1 MLVTFDE
8 STFRKDLDSMVA
20 HQDRFDKPLVVLP
33 TEKDVKFARNLY
45 GVDPE
50 ECHVTFISF
59 DYFYSK
65 KWVADDTYDHID
77 FFRLDKVLLNRSFET
92 PVGRATVVRTK
103 KKKAEKKEEE
113 TA

>member
-20 HQDRFDKPLVVLP
+20 HQDRYNKPLVVLP
-33 TEKDVKFARNLY
+33 TEKDVKYARTTY
-45 GVDPE
+45 GQDTE

-65 KWVADDTYDHID
+65 KGVADDTYDHID
-77 FFRLDKVLLNRSFET
+77 FFRLDKVVLNRSFET

-103 KKKAEKKEEE
+103 KKAKKEEE